1 MSPRTSAG
9 SMSAG
14 PRLTTSTSLGPSP
27 TSLSARNV
35 KNSDVLRGGIPTF
48 LPLRSLSA
56 EMLSR
61 AEIMIESV
69 SCSIG
74 ASTIASS
81 TCNKLIVGKSHPA
94 RKSARPPRNAADAA
108 PPLSNSLTVA
118 LTPCFLKKPFASAMN
133 SGAKCGNGPEKAVMA
148 LPWSALPCPG
158 HASVVINARAT
169 SPISTR
175 LQIMIVPFPVRPF
188 GLVAVLD
195 LHTALGSLHFFLQHC
210 LELIVETHEVSVGRA
225 AWHRHVHPELPAHGA
240 ARAEHDHAGAEQQ
253 GLDQIVRDEDDRLAG
268 LRPQADELLLEI
280 APRDR

>member
-14 PRLTTSTSLGPSP
+14 PRLTTSTSFGPSP

-48 LPLRSLSA
+48 LPLRSLRPGIP
-56 EMLSR
+56 SR

-74 ASTIASS
+74 PSTIASS

-94 RKSARPPRNAADAA
+94 RKSARPPRKAADAA

-133 SGAKCGNGPEKAVMA
+133 MGAKWGNGPEKAVMA
-148 LPWSALPCPG
+148 LPWSALPCCG
-158 HASVVINARAT
+158 HASIVINATVT
-169 SPISTR
+169 SPSCAR
-175 LQIMIVPFPVRPF
+175 LPLMIVPFPVRTF
-188 GLVAVLD
+188 GVVALLD
-195 LHTALGSLHFFLQHC
+195 LHAALRSMHLFFKHS
-210 LELIVETHEVSVGRA
+210 LELIVETHEVCTGWA
-225 AWHRHVHPELPAHGA
+225 ARHRHVHRKLPSHGA
-240 ARAEHDHAGAEQQ
+240 ARAEHDDARPEQQ
-253 GLDQIVRDEDDRLAG
+253 GLD
-268 LRPQADELLLEI
+268 
-280 APRDR
+280 